1 MKLFLEKSKAGENAI
16 VLDDMILTR
25 DMPTTA
31 GSKMLDGYMS
41 LFDASV
47 VEKLLGKGYDISGKA
62 NVGEFSLD
70 LLGETSYFGE
80 TEENGELKS
89 ALSEII
95 KSNDA
100 MAGISLEVNGASVR
114 GAALS
119 GLKLLKPTYGV
130 VSRFGTIPAV
140 CSGETVCITAK
151 DSKALK
157 EIYSVIAGN
166 DMRDGTSL
174 PESMIDEAKRE
185 KPTRKIGVLTAFLDK
200 ASDDVKALIESFKEK
215 ADAEFIE
222 IGDKDLLLAAP
233 AWNTLMSAELCNN
246 VSKYDGVKY
255 GYRSPNY
262 KTIDEL
268 YTASRT
274 EAFGYLTK
282 STILYG
288 SETLS
293 DENYMKV
300 YDKALR
306 IRRVLSE
313 YMENIFKDVDLLLLP
328 STSKTAYSVVDA
340 KENPYIAYEES
351 VFTAPAMITGNPV
364 LVTNGIQLIGNKL
377 SDMSLI
383 SFLEKQEK
391 EGK

>member
-1 MKLFLEKSKAGENAI
+1 MKLFLEKSKASENAI

-31 GSKMLDGYMS
+31 GSKMLEGYMS
-41 LFDASV
+41 LFNGAV
-47 VEKLLGKGYDISGKA
+47 VDKLTEKGYDISGKA

-100 MAGISLEVNGASVR
+100 ASGISLEVNGSSIR

-130 VSRFGTIPAV
+130 VSRFGTIPAA
-140 CSGETVCITAK
+140 CSGDTVCITAK
-151 DSKALK
+151 NSATIK

-166 DMRDGTSL
+166 DKRDGTSL
-174 PESMIDEAKRE
+174 PETMIDDAKQV
-185 KPTRKIGVLTAFLDK
+185 KPIKKIGVLTAFLENV
-200 ASDDVKALIESFKEK
+200 SDDVKALIESFK
-215 ADAEFIE
+215 ANTDAEFTE
-222 IGDKDLLLAAP
+222 ISDKDLLLAAP

-255 GYRSPNY
+255 GYRSPDY

-268 YTASRT
+268 YTNSRT

-306 IRRVLSE
+306 IRRVISE
-313 YMENIFKDVDLLLLP
+313 YLENIFKDYDLLLLP
-328 STSKTAYSVVDA
+328 ASSKTSYTVNEA

-351 VFTAPAMITGNPV
+351 LYIAPSMISGNPV
-364 LVTNGIQLIGNKL
+364 LVTDGIQLIGNKL

-383 SFLEKQEK
+383 NFLEK

>member
-1 MKLFLEKSKAGENAI
+1 MKLFLEKSKASENAI

-41 LFDASV
+41 LFNGAV
-47 VEKLLGKGYDISGKA
+47 VDKLTEKGYDIAGKA
-62 NVGEFSLD
+62 NVGEFNLD

-100 MAGISLEVNGASVR
+100 ASGISLEVNGSSIR

-130 VSRFGTIPAV
+130 VSRFGTIPAA
-140 CSGETVCITAK
+140 CSGDTVCITAK
-151 DSKALK
+151 DSATIK

-166 DMRDGTSL
+166 DNRDGTSL
-174 PESMIDEAKRE
+174 PETMIDDAKQV
-185 KPTRKIGVLTAFLDK
+185 KPIKKIGVLTAFLEN
-200 ASDDVKALIESFKEK
+200 ASDDVKALIESFK
-215 ADAEFIE
+215 ANTDAEFTE
-222 IGDKDLLLAAP
+222 ISDKDLLLAAP

-255 GYRSPNY
+255 GYRSPDY

-268 YTASRT
+268 YTNSRT

-282 STILYG
+282 STILFG

-306 IRRVLSE
+306 IRRVISE
-313 YMENIFKDVDLLLLP
+313 YLENIFKDYDLLLLP
-328 STSKTAYSVVDA
+328 VSSKTSYTVNEA

-351 VFTAPAMITGNPV
+351 LYIAPSMISGNPV
-364 LVTNGIQLIGNKL
+364 LVTDGIQLIGNKL

-383 SFLEKQEK
+383 NFLEK

>member
-1 MKLFLEKSKAGENAI
+1 MKLFLEKSKASENAI

-41 LFDASV
+41 LFNSAV
-47 VEKLLGKGYDISGKA
+47 VDKLTEKGYDIAGKA

-70 LLGETSYFGE
+70 LLGETSYFGV

-100 MAGISLEVNGASVR
+100 ASGISLEVNGSSIR

-130 VSRFGTIPAV
+130 VSRFGTIPAA
-140 CSGETVCITAK
+140 CSGDTVCITAK
-151 DSKALK
+151 DLATIK

-166 DMRDGTSL
+166 DKRDGTSL
-174 PESMIDEAKRE
+174 PETMIDDAKQV
-185 KPTRKIGVLTAFLDK
+185 KPIKKIAILTAFLEN
-200 ASDDVKALIESFKEK
+200 ASDDVKALIETFK
-215 ADAEFIE
+215 ANTDAEFTE
-222 IGDKDLLLAAP
+222 ISDKDLLLAAP

-255 GYRSPNY
+255 GYRSPDY

-268 YTASRT
+268 YTNSRT

-282 STILYG
+282 STILFG

-306 IRRVLSE
+306 IRRVISE
-313 YMENIFKDVDLLLLP
+313 YLENIFKDYDLLLLP
-328 STSKTAYSVVDA
+328 ASSKTSYTVNEA

-351 VFTAPAMITGNPV
+351 LYISPSMISGNPV
-364 LVTNGIQLIGNKL
+364 LVTDGIQLIGNKL

-383 SFLEKQEK
+383 NFLEK

>member
-1 MKLFLEKSKAGENAI
+1 MKLFLEKSKASENAI

-31 GSKMLDGYMS
+31 GSKMLEGYMS

-47 VEKLLGKGYDISGKA
+47 VEKLLEKGYDISGKA

-100 MAGISLEVNGASVR
+100 ASGISLEVNGSSIR

-130 VSRFGTIPAV
+130 VSRFGTIPAA
-140 CSGETVCITAK
+140 CSGDTVCITAK
-151 DSKALK
+151 DLATIK

-166 DMRDGTSL
+166 DKRDGTSL
-174 PESMIDEAKRE
+174 PETMIDDAKQV
-185 KPTRKIGVLTAFLDK
+185 KPIKKIGVLTAFLEN
-200 ASDDVKALIESFKEK
+200 ASDDVKALIESFK
-215 ADAEFIE
+215 ANTDAEFTE
-222 IGDKDLLLAAP
+222 ISDKDLLLAAP

-255 GYRSPNY
+255 GYRSPDY

-268 YTASRT
+268 YTNSRT

-282 STILYG
+282 STILFG

-306 IRRVLSE
+306 IRRVISE
-313 YMENIFKDVDLLLLP
+313 YLENIFKDYDLLLLP
-328 STSKTAYSVVDA
+328 ASSKTSYTVNEA

-351 VFTAPAMITGNPV
+351 LYIAPSMISGNPV
-364 LVTNGIQLIGNKL
+364 LVTDGIQLIGNKL

-383 SFLEKQEK
+383 NFLEK